1 MSHYDDFAAS
11 AINAELPSW
20 FYLVWG
26 AGKLI
31 ALPKP
36 IPRDPVLAAAAALD
50 PPARPISIG
59 EVDLGAIMG
68 EVIRQSAP
76 SFQDYLAPQ
85 QVAVGVSGGISIV
98 YYGLRL
104 LLCELQPGFVVC
116 SKHRGDLGNSPIFA
130 RFSRPPESLCELGI
144 AIFISDDS
152 ASIRGNLENWGDM
165 FFISARSRVSLCEF
179 GIVI

>member
-104 LLCELQPGFVVC
+104 LLCELQPGFVCV
-116 SKHRGDLGNSPIFA
+116 RIDLRNA
-130 RFSRPPESLCELGI
+130 YNECDRAVLLRRLL
-144 AIFISDDS
+144 D
-152 ASIRGNLENWGDM
+152 
-165 FFISARSRVSLCEF
+165 VSSMCHS
-179 GIVI
+179 